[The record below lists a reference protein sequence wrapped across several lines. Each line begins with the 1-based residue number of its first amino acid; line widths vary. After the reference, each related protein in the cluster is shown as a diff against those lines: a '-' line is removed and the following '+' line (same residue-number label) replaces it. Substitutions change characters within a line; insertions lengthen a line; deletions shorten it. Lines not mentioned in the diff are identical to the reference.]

1 MLIEAGDA
9 NTTPK
14 NDVTNAINNP
24 KGHNLNS
31 AWQPYF
37 IATNLCPSSC
47 NTDPIATPTIT
58 IGKHEMNAC
67 AFKPAV
73 AIEKQIVSAIN
84 AIIKSLISTLV
95 YSTMILNIYFN
106 K

>member
-31 AWQPYF
+31 AWQPEHVE
-37 IATNLCPSSC
+37 N
-47 NTDPIATPTIT
+47 
-58 IGKHEMNAC
+58 
-67 AFKPAV
+67 
-73 AIEKQIVSAIN
+73 KQI
-84 AIIKSLISTLV
+84 LHH
-95 YSTMILNIYFN
+95 LNYMMFAMV
-106 K
+106 